1 MNDVFVEQI
10 VERRQDFKSSAKK
23 LGIVFA
29 ALLVSAV
36 FLVIG
41 LLRFI
46 FPAVFALSMYL
57 AFRYVKDQNI
67 EYEYSFTNGELDVDK
82 ITGRRKRK
90 SELSVKVRKF
100 DIMAPM
106 VEKYRSEYETQI
118 IIRTVDA
125 STSPKSESR
134 WFARFRDDAGV
145 TTLLIFEPN
154 ERLIEAIR
162 KYIPSKIMQ

>member
-1 MNDVFVEQI
+1 
-10 VERRQDFKSSAKK
+10 
-23 LGIVFA
+23 
-29 ALLVSAV
+29 
-36 FLVIG
+36 
-41 LLRFI
+41 
-46 FPAVFALSMYL
+46 
-57 AFRYVKDQNI
+57 
-67 EYEYSFTNGELDVDK
+67 
-82 ITGRRKRK
+82 
-90 SELSVKVRKF
+90 
-100 DIMAPM
+100 MAPM